1 MKLRPEDMRLYA
13 VTARVRARNAQELL
27 EQVALA
33 AEGGATIIQLREKNI
48 GDGELLR
55 EARAFAAICREKRV
69 ISIINDR
76 PDIAVAA
83 GADGVHVG
91 QDDLEAV
98 CAREILGPDRIL
110 GVSAHNVEEALR
122 AEAAGAD
129 YLGVGAAFQT
139 GTKSDAKPISHAIY
153 REITRAV
160 RIPVVA
166 IGGINRD
173 NILELSGLGLSGA
186 AVVSALFGAQDICAA
201 AREMRALA
209 ERIAGESD

>member
-1 MKLRPEDMRLYA
+1 MKLKAEDMRLYA
-13 VTARVRARNAQELL
+13 VTARIRARNAQQLL
-27 EQVALA
+27 EQVACA
-33 AEGGATIIQLREKNI
+33 AEGGATIIQLREKHIN
-48 GDGELLR
+48 DAELLQQ
-55 EARAFAAICREKRV
+55 AMAFAALCREKGV

-76 PDIAVAA
+76 ADIAVAA

-91 QDDLEAV
+91 QDDLEAGR
-98 CAREILGPDRIL
+98 AREILGPDRIL

-139 GTKSDAKPISHAIY
+139 GTKTDAKPISHALY

-166 IGGINRD
+166 IGGITRD
-173 NILELSGLGLSGA
+173 NILELSGRGLSGA
-186 AVVSALFGAQDICAA
+186 AVVSALFGAEDVRAA

-209 ERIAGESD
+209 ERIADHE

>member
-13 VTARVRARNAQELL
+13 VTARIRARNAQELL
-27 EQVALA
+27 EQVACA
-33 AEGGATIIQLREKNI
+33 AEGGATIIQLREKHLE
-48 GDGELLR
+48 DGALIE
-55 EARAFAAICREKRV
+55 EARAFAALCRKKGV

-76 PDIAVAA
+76 ADIAVAA

-91 QDDLEAV
+91 QDDLEAGR
-98 CAREILGPDRIL
+98 AREILGQDRIL

-139 GTKSDAKPISHAIY
+139 GTKTDAKPISHALY

-160 RIPVVA
+160 HIPVVA
-166 IGGINRD
+166 IGGITRE
-173 NILELSGLGLSGA
+173 NILELSGRGLSGA
-186 AVVSALFGAQDICAA
+186 AVVSALFGVEDVRAA
-201 AREMRALA
+201 ALEMRALA
-209 ERIAGESD
+209 EEIART

>member
-13 VTARVRARNAQELL
+13 VTARIRARNAQELL
-27 EQVALA
+27 EQVACA
-33 AEGGATIIQLREKNI
+33 AEGGATIIQLREKHLE
-48 GDGELLR
+48 DGALIE
-55 EARAFAAICREKRV
+55 EARAFAALCRKKGV

-76 PDIAVAA
+76 ADIAVAA

-91 QDDLEAV
+91 QDDLEAGR
-98 CAREILGPDRIL
+98 AREILGQDRIL

-139 GTKSDAKPISHAIY
+139 GTKTDAKPISHALY

-160 RIPVVA
+160 HIPVVA
-166 IGGINRD
+166 IGGITRE
-173 NILELSGLGLSGA
+173 NILELSGRGLSGA
-186 AVVSALFGAQDICAA
+186 AVVSALFGVEDVRAA
-201 AREMRALA
+201 ALEMRALA
-209 ERIAGESD
+209 EKIART

>member
-1 MKLRPEDMRLYA
+1 MRLYA
-13 VTARVRARNAQELL
+13 VTARIRARNAQELL
-27 EQVALA
+27 EQVACA
-33 AEGGATIIQLREKNI
+33 AEGGATIIQLREKHLE
-48 GDGELLR
+48 DGALIE
-55 EARAFAAICREKRV
+55 EARAFAALCRKKGV

-76 PDIAVAA
+76 ADIAVAA

-91 QDDLEAV
+91 QDDLEAGR
-98 CAREILGPDRIL
+98 AREILGQDRIL

-139 GTKSDAKPISHAIY
+139 GTKTDAKPISHALY

-160 RIPVVA
+160 HIPVVA
-166 IGGINRD
+166 IGGITRE
-173 NILELSGLGLSGA
+173 NILELSGRGLSGA
-186 AVVSALFGAQDICAA
+186 AVVSALFGVEDVRAA

-209 ERIAGESD
+209 EEIART

>member
-13 VTARVRARNAQELL
+13 VTARIRARNAQELL
-27 EQVALA
+27 EQVACA
-33 AEGGATIIQLREKNI
+33 AEGGATIIQLREKHLE
-48 GDGELLR
+48 DGALIE
-55 EARAFAAICREKRV
+55 EARAFAALCRKKGV

-76 PDIAVAA
+76 ADIAVAA

-91 QDDLEAV
+91 QDDLEAGR
-98 CAREILGPDRIL
+98 AREILGQDRIL

-139 GTKSDAKPISHAIY
+139 GTKTDAKPISHALY

-160 RIPVVA
+160 HIPVVA
-166 IGGINRD
+166 IGGITRE
-173 NILELSGLGLSGA
+173 NILELSGRGLSGA
-186 AVVSALFGAQDICAA
+186 AVVSALFGVEDVRAA
-201 AREMRALA
+201 ARKMRALA
-209 ERIAGESD
+209 EEIART

>member
-13 VTARVRARNAQELL
+13 VTARIRARNAQELL
-27 EQVALA
+27 EQVACA
-33 AEGGATIIQLREKNI
+33 AEGGATIIQLREKHLE
-48 GDGELLR
+48 DGALIE
-55 EARAFAAICREKRV
+55 EARAFAALCRKKGV

-76 PDIAVAA
+76 ADIAVAA

-91 QDDLEAV
+91 QDDLEAGR
-98 CAREILGPDRIL
+98 AREILGQDRIL

-139 GTKSDAKPISHAIY
+139 GTKTDAKPISHALY

-160 RIPVVA
+160 HIPVVA
-166 IGGINRD
+166 IGGITRE
-173 NILELSGLGLSGA
+173 NILELSGGGLSGA
-186 AVVSALFGAQDICAA
+186 AVVSALFGVEDVRAA
-201 AREMRALA
+201 ALEMRALA
-209 ERIAGESD
+209 EEIART

>member
-13 VTARVRARNAQELL
+13 VTARIRARNAQELL
-27 EQVALA
+27 EQVACA
-33 AEGGATIIQLREKNI
+33 AEGGATIIQLREKHLE
-48 GDGELLR
+48 DGALIE
-55 EARAFAAICREKRV
+55 EARAFAALCREKGV

-76 PDIAVAA
+76 ADIAVAA

-91 QDDLEAV
+91 QDDLEAGR
-98 CAREILGPDRIL
+98 AREILGQDRIL

-139 GTKSDAKPISHAIY
+139 GTKTDAKPISHALY

-160 RIPVVA
+160 HIPVVA
-166 IGGINRD
+166 IGGITRE
-173 NILELSGLGLSGA
+173 NILELSGRGLSGA
-186 AVVSALFGAQDICAA
+186 AVVSALFGVEDVRAA
-201 AREMRALA
+201 ALEMRALA
-209 ERIAGESD
+209 EKIART